1 MQTEYYANSD
11 SYSFVKLAKYELD
24 VGFSNF
30 IRDSIS
36 PINMLCTMKTTQ
48 LTKGENKRVMYI
60 ENKDGLIDSVSARIG
75 WVSFS
80 KTGNTVY
87 YQDKT
92 LRKIKGGGIR
102 GNFRDTET
110 EEEYWISG
118 IKKTG
123 SNAHWAEPVNIVVD
137 EDAIV
142 EYTKIKNGT

>member
-1 MQTEYYANSD
+1 
-11 SYSFVKLAKYELD
+11 
-24 VGFSNF
+24 
-30 IRDSIS
+30 
-36 PINMLCTMKTTQ
+36 MKTTQ
-48 LTKGENKRVMYI
+48 LTKGQNKRVMYI
-60 ENKDGLIDSVSARIG
+60 ENKDGLIDSASAKIG

-80 KTGNTVY
+80 QTGNTVY

-102 GNFRDTET
+102 GNFRDIET

-123 SNAHWAEPVNIVVD
+123 SNTHWAEPVNIVVD

-142 EYTKIKNGT
+142 EYNKIKNGT